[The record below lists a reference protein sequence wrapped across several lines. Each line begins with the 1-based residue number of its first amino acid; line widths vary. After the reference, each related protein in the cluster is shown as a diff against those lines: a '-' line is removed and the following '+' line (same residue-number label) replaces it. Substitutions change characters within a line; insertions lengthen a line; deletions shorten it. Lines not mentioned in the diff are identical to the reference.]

1 MRLGPKLDPLTMEE
15 RQFGLWES
23 PLNPRELARTA
34 RFRDLAW
41 DTDGRTLVWLEER
54 GQGGMIICQQGTD
67 APRTLNA
74 TQPSRAQVG
83 YGGGEFAVSRNRL
96 FFVGAEGRIWRREL
110 AGGDVHALTPAFG
123 HAAAPCPSPE
133 GSWLAYVHTAEDRDC
148 IALVD
153 AAGSAWPSRLAGGA
167 DFYMQP
173 AWHPCGKTLAWI
185 EWDHP
190 QMPWD
195 GTRLMLGDLRFPK
208 GTTPAL
214 TIARTIAGDATTSL
228 FQPLFSPD
236 GNTLA
241 YASDARGWS
250 NIWLY
255 DLKDDRHS
263 CLTEDER
270 DVGRPAWIQGM
281 RAMSFSADGK
291 RLYFTRSEAGCRRA
305 YFCDLATREVLEVA
319 ELAEYSFVEQLTA
332 ASRGRS
338 LACIASSSTIPP
350 RIVRV
355 KPPALRISSRSS
367 SETIPGEELAQ
378 PQPLCWKAPDGS
390 EVHGL
395 YYAPVSTRF
404 AGRGAPPAI
413 VSVHGGPT
421 AQAECGFEPRIQFF
435 ATRGYAVFDI
445 NYRGST
451 GFGRAYVQLLRGNW
465 GIYDVED
472 CFGGGQHLVDSGL
485 ANESQLIIMGGSAGG
500 YTTLKALTE
509 RPRFFRA
516 GICSYGICNLF
527 SLAAETHKF
536 EAHYTDS
543 LIGPLP
549 ESSELFRERSP
560 IFAIEKIADPLI
572 VFQGAEDRVVPKEQ
586 AEELVVS
593 LARRN
598 VPHEYHLFDGEGH
611 GWKKPETIE
620 AYYRAMESFLRRH
633 VIFN

>member
-1 MRLGPKLDPLTMEE
+1 MDE
-15 RQFGLWES
+15 RQFGLWDS

-41 DTDGRTLVWLEER
+41 DTDGHTLVWLEDR
-54 GQGGMIICQQGTD
+54 GQGGMIVCQRGAD
-67 APRTLNA
+67 ASRTLNP

-83 YGGGEFAVSRNRL
+83 YGGGEFAVTRNRL

-110 AGGDVHALTPAFG
+110 EGGGVQALTPAFG
-123 HAAAPCPSPE
+123 NAAAPCPSPE
-133 GSWLAYVHTAEDRDC
+133 GGWLAYIHTSEDRDC

-153 AAGSAWPSRLAGGA
+153 AEGSAWPSRLVGGA

-173 AWHPCGKTLAWI
+173 AWHPRGKTLAWI

-195 GTRLMLGDLRFPK
+195 GTRLVLGDLRFPK
-208 GTTPAL
+208 GTTPLLAA
-214 TIARTIAGDATTSL
+214 ARTIAGDATTSL

-241 YASDARGWS
+241 YASDSRGWS

-255 DLKDDRHS
+255 ELKENRHA
-263 CLTEDER
+263 CLSEDEH
-270 DVGRPAWIQGM
+270 DVGLPAWIQGM

-305 YFCDLATREVLEVA
+305 YLCDLATRKVSEVA
-319 ELAEYSFVEQLTA
+319 ELTEYAFVEQLTA
-332 ASRGRS
+332 APRGRS
-338 LACIASSSTIPP
+338 LACIASSSTLPP

-355 KPPALRISSRSS
+355 EPPAARVSSRSS
-367 SETIPGEELAQ
+367 SETIAREELAQ
-378 PQPLCWKAPDGS
+378 PQPLSWEAADGS
-390 EVHGL
+390 KVHGL
-395 YYAPVSTRF
+395 YYAPASRRF
-404 AGRGAPPAI
+404 SGRGAPPAI
-413 VSVHGGPT
+413 VAVHGGPS
-421 AQAECGFEPRIQFF
+421 AQATCGFEARIQFF
-435 ATRGYAVFDI
+435 TTRGYAVLDV

-451 GFGRAYVQLLRGNW
+451 GFGREYAQLLRGNW
-465 GIYDVED
+465 GVYDVED
-472 CFGGGQHLVDSGL
+472 CFGGGQHLLDSGL

-500 YTTLKALTE
+500 YTTLRALTV
-509 RPRFFRA
+509 RPGFFRA

-536 EAHYTDS
+536 EAHYLDS

-549 ESSELFRERSP
+549 ESNELFRQRSP

-572 VFQGAEDRVVPKEQ
+572 IFQGAADRMVPKEQ
-586 AEELVVS
+586 AEELVAS
-593 LARRN
+593 LSRRN
-598 VPHEYHLFDGEGH
+598 VPHEYHLFEGEGH
-611 GWKKPETIE
+611 GWRKPETIE

>member
-1 MRLGPKLDPLTMEE
+1 MEE

-23 PLNPRELARTA
+23 PLSPRELAGMA

-41 DTDGRTLVWLEER
+41 DSDGRTLVWLEDR
-54 GQGGMIICQQGTD
+54 GQGGMLVCQQGRE
-67 APRTLNA
+67 APRTLNP

-83 YGGGEFAVSRNRL
+83 YGGGEFAVSRKCL
-96 FFVGAEGRIWRREL
+96 YFVGTEGRLWRQGLE
-110 AGGDVHALTPAFG
+110 GGGARALTPSFG
-123 HAAAPCPSPE
+123 HAAAPCPSPD
-133 GSWLAYVHTAEDRDC
+133 GGWIVYIHTAEDRDC
-148 IALVD
+148 IAVVD
-153 AAGSAWPSRLAGGA
+153 AEGSVWPTRLVRGA

-173 AWHPCGKTLAWI
+173 AWHPRGKMLAWI

-195 GTRLMLGDLRFPK
+195 GSRLVLGELRFPK
-208 GTTPAL
+208 GTTPVLSAANIL
-214 TIARTIAGDATTSL
+214 VGDATTSL

-236 GNTLA
+236 GNHLV
-241 YASDARGWS
+241 YVSDTRGWS

-255 DLKDDRHS
+255 NLSDQRHS

-270 DVGRPAWIQGM
+270 DVGLPAWIQGM
-281 RAMSFSADGK
+281 RAISFSADGK
-291 RLYFTRSEAGCRRA
+291 RIYFTRSESGCRRA
-305 YFCDLATREVLEVA
+305 YVCELETTEISEVA
-319 ELAEYSFVEQLTA
+319 EIGGYTSVEQLTA
-332 ASRGRS
+332 APRGRS
-338 LACIASSSTIPP
+338 LACIASSGTIPP
-350 RIVRV
+350 RVVRTEATSV
-355 KPPALRISSRSS
+355 SISSRSS
-367 SETIPGEELAQ
+367 SETIPSEELAQ
-378 PQPLCWKAPDGS
+378 PQSLTWKAADGC
-390 EVHGL
+390 EINGL
-395 YYAPVSTRF
+395 YYAPASTRF
-404 AGRGAPPAI
+404 SGRGAPPAI

-421 AQAECGFEPRIQFF
+421 SQAECGFDARNQFF
-435 ATRGYAVFDI
+435 ATRGYAVLDI

-451 GFGRAYVQLLRGNW
+451 GFGRAYAQLLRGNW
-465 GIYDVED
+465 GVFDVED
-472 CFGGGQHLVDSGL
+472 AFGGGQHLVDSGL

-500 YTTLKALTE
+500 YTTLRALTE
-509 RPRFFRA
+509 RPGFFRA

-549 ESSELFRERSP
+549 ESSGLYRERSP
-560 IFAIEKIADPLI
+560 IFSIEKIADPLI

-586 AEELVVS
+586 AEELVAS

-620 AYYRAMESFLRRH
+620 SYYLTMESFLRRH